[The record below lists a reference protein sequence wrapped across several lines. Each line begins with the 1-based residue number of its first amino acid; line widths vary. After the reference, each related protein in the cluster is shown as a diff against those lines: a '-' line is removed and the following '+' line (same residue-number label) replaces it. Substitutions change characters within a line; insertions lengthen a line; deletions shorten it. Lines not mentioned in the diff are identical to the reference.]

1 MNAFSEKEWN
11 NPDRIEIIELVL
23 EDIGRMNIIGNFRNL
38 KQLTL
43 INVSLMAIEV
53 FNIVFINF
61 KF

>member
-53 FNIVFINF
+53 FNIIFINF